1 MTPNASARLFVQL
14 SLRRAGIRAFRGHMS
29 TNTLTRTFFGGVTG
43 AVALAIIGFGWGGWV
58 TSGTADAISKT
69 RSEAAVVAALAPIC
83 VDQYQRSPSGAA
95 QQAVLD
101 EEGRGAVRRQVE
113 SGGWARMAGS
123 NTARACV
130 AQACADLIIK
140 MS

>member
-1 MTPNASARLFVQL
+1 
-14 SLRRAGIRAFRGHMS
+14 MS

-43 AVALAIIGFGWGGWV
+43 AVALAIIGFGRGGWV

-83 VDQYQRSPSGAA
+83 VDQYQRSPGAAA

-101 EEGRGAVRRQVE
+101 EEGRGALTRQVE
-113 SGGWARMAGS
+113 LGGWARMPGS
-123 NTARACV
+123 TTARPGV
-130 AQACADLIIK
+130 AQACADLILK

>member
-1 MTPNASARLFVQL
+1 LKGLHEMSIDNLTVAL
-14 SLRRAGIRAFRGHMS
+14 SGAIP
-29 TNTLTRTFFGGVTG
+29 G

-113 SGGWARMAGS
+113 SGGWARMPGS
-123 NTARACV
+123 TTARPGV
-130 AQACADLIIK
+130 AQACADLILK